1 MGEVS
6 EGYLRISADGTFSV
20 RVVEFDTGAL
30 AEAGQLVAIA
40 SEERAGIASGT
51 GYLQNDLS
59 LSGSRA
65 SGDGAKPFDFQN
77 RSFAVFFS
85 YPEGASEG
93 RTHLKYSL
101 GVETATGTLA
111 YVAAIDDSRPETIRF
126 HGVDVIVDP
135 AGSYR
140 SKSLDFS
147 VPKPGLPNPP
157 ACEWTWG

>member
-1 MGEVS
+1 VN
-6 EGYLRISADGTFSV
+6 
-20 RVVEFDTGAL
+20 
-30 AEAGQLVAIA
+30 
-40 SEERAGIASGT
+40 SEERSGIVTGS
-51 GYLQNDLS
+51 GYLQGDLT

-65 SGDGAKPFDFQN
+65 SGDGAKIFDFKN

-101 GVETATGTLA
+101 RVETSTGALA
-111 YVAAIDDSRPETIRF
+111 YVSAIDDSRPETIRF
-126 HGVDVIVDP
+126 HGVDVIVDSVG
-135 AGSYR
+135 AYR

-147 VPKPGLPNPP
+147 VPKPGVPEPP